1 MPRLLSVLLVSAL
14 SLGGSLAAAQTA
26 PPASAPAAAPVA
38 PPDPVLQTIAAI
50 KRLLDERPL
59 DPTLYFF
66 LASFQSQAGLRDDA
80 LASLKKV
87 NELGDGFLPGP
98 HFGFDKLLADP
109 DFDTI
114 RASLEGRLP
123 VVAGAKVAFTL
134 PDKAFAPEGIAY
146 DPNSR
151 SFFVG
156 SVTQKQI
163 VRIGPGGKITRFAGA
178 SEGLQ
183 QILGLTVDTR
193 RNRLYAVSTTAVANA
208 VPPYNAVLAFDLKT
222 GKRTGEFLVPD
233 AQQLNDVV
241 AARDGKLYAT
251 DSAAGTVIK
260 FDPRHK
266 SGKPTVFLPAG
277 TIRGSNGL
285 ALTPDGKALYVAHS
299 TGVVRIDTASGKVD
313 RLAPPPR
320 QSISTIDGLY
330 WWRGDLV
337 GIQNIINPGRV
348 IRIRLDKGGTKISR
362 VDTLQSHHN
371 PAFDQPTTGAIAGKA
386 LYVLGTT
393 QLPRYN
399 ARGEMENAAGLKNPK
414 IVKVPLAKK

>member
-1 MPRLLSVLLVSAL
+1 MPRLLSVLLASTL
-14 SLGGSLAAAQTA
+14 SLGGSFAAAQTA
-26 PPASAPAAAPVA
+26 PPAPAPTAPVA
-38 PPDPVLQTIAAI
+38 PPDPVQQTIAAI
-50 KRLLDERPL
+50 KRLLEQRPA
-59 DPTLYFF
+59 DPTLYFY
-66 LASFQSQAGLRDDA
+66 LASFQSQAGERDNA

-98 HFGFDKLLADP
+98 HFGFDKLLSDP

-123 VVAGAKVAFTL
+123 VVASAPVAFTL

-146 DPNSR
+146 DPKSR

-156 SVTQKQI
+156 SVTRKQI
-163 VRIGPGGKITRFAGA
+163 LRIGPGGQITTFANA
-178 SEGLQ
+178 SQGLQ
-183 QILGLTVDTR
+183 QILGVAVDAR

-222 GKRTGEFLVPD
+222 GRRIAEFLAPD
-233 AQQLNDVV
+233 AQQLNDVAV
-241 AARDGKLYAT
+241 APGGILYAT
-251 DSAAGTVIK
+251 DSGAGTVMK
-260 FDPRHK
+260 FDPKHK
-266 SGKPTVFLPAG
+266 SGMPSVLLPAG

-299 TGVVRIDTASGKVD
+299 TGVVRVDTASARAE

-320 QSISTIDGLY
+320 QSISAIDGLY
-330 WWRGDLV
+330 WWQGDLV

-348 IRIRLDKGGTKISR
+348 IRIRLDKGGTGVARI
-362 VDTLQSHHN
+362 DTLQSHHN

-393 QLPRYN
+393 QLPRFN
-399 ARGEMENAAGLKNPK
+399 ARGEMENAAALKNPK
-414 IVKVPLAKK
+414 IVRVPLAKN